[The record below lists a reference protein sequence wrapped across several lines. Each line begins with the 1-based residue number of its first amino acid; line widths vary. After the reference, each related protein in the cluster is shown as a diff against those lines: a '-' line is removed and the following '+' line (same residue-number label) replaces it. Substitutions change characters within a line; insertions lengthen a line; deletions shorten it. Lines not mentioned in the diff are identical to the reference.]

1 MRLSRAAVL
10 ICALAP
16 AGACAT
22 HARPQEPP
30 HEPTPDAGTELKK
43 VREALQVTPW
53 ELVFSG
59 VRGAG
64 GGAETV
70 SARNLIDRTVEV
82 RAIAVV
88 GEEAGLFHLRDL
100 PELPAHVLPKKQV
113 SVTVAFAAPADT
125 TPGVHRAVL
134 RFQTGATLD
143 DGATVDL
150 AALVT
155 AGKGRESEPPLQ
167 RIVEALG
174 FSVHVGGV
182 GLRLGAAPEPIGD
195 EVAVPLFQRAKPGP
209 VAFNPVARYS
219 PEGPVAFGHY
229 VTAVPK
235 GARGVALETL
245 GVLGADQ
252 HQTLN
257 PELEADGQASFDPG
271 EDAFGVWVKAARGA
285 ARHSEDKRNPGAA
298 KHAMR
303 VYPLR
308 SRGGDPVPDA
318 FLIAVDDGD
327 GDFQDYVFVLW
338 NVKAAPPP
346 TAPPPAPAH

>member
-1 MRLSRAAVL
+1 
-10 ICALAP
+10 
-16 AGACAT
+16 
-22 HARPQEPP
+22 
-30 HEPTPDAGTELKK
+30 
-43 VREALQVTPW
+43 
-53 ELVFSG
+53 
-59 VRGAG
+59 
-64 GGAETV
+64 V

-82 RAIAVV
+82 RAIAVA
-88 GEEAGLFHLRDL
+88 GEDAGLFRLREL

-113 SVTVAFAAPADT
+113 SVSVAFAAPADT
-125 TPGVHRAVL
+125 APGVHRAVL
-134 RFQTGATLD
+134 RFQTGATID

-155 AGKGRESEPPLQ
+155 AGKGGENEPPLQ

-174 FSVHVGGV
+174 FSVRVGGE
-182 GLRLGAAPEPIGD
+182 GLRLGTAPEPIGD
-195 EVAVPLFQRAKPGP
+195 ETAVPLFQRAKPGP

-219 PEGPVAFGHY
+219 PEGAAAFGHY
-229 VTAVPK
+229 VAVPAK
-235 GARGVALETL
+235 AAHGVALEPL

-271 EDAFGVWVKAARGA
+271 EATFGVWVKPAKGS
-285 ARHSEDKRNPGAA
+285 ARHSEDRRNSGAA

-308 SRGGDPVPDA
+308 TRGGDTVPDA
-318 FLIAVDDGD
+318 FLLAVDDGD

-338 NVKAAPPP
+338 NVK
-346 TAPPPAPAH
+346 PAPAPDAPPAAAP